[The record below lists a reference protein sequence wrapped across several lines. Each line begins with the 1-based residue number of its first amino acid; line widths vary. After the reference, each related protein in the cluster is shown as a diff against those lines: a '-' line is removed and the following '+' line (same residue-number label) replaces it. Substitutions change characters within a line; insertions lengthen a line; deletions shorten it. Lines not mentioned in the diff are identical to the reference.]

1 MPAPR
6 IVLKPGREKPVRNGH
21 PWIFSGA
28 VARIEGMPAD
38 GDVIDVVDERGGFL
52 ARGLLNRRS
61 QIVVRLFTWQ
71 EGEDLTPDLL
81 YERIAA
87 AQARRAGVLPRDT
100 DAYRV
105 VFSESDA
112 LPGLVVDRYGD
123 LLAV

>member
-1 MPAPR
+1 MPNPR
-6 IVLKPGREKPVRNGH
+6 VVLKPGAREALSTTATPG
-21 PWIFSGA
+21 FSRG
-28 VARIEGMPAD
+28 RSRGFEGMAAD
-38 GDVIDVVDERGGFL
+38 GDVIDVTDARGGFL

-100 DAYRV
+100 TPTA
-105 VFSESDA
+105 SSSA
-112 LPGLVVDRYGD
+112 SPTGCP
-123 LLAV
+123 AWS